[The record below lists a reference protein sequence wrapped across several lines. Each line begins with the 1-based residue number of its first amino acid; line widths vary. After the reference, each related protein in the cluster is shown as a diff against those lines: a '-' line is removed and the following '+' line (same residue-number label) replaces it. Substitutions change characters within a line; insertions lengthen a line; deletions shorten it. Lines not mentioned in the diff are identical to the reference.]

1 MEWNELCKNITRIR
15 NEFEKSHKCLSQN
28 RPILGPTTKKHANI
42 LVNSFNE
49 ARILVYDNKERL
61 NPDHWSQV
69 SKVLIKLRSNLLS
82 VKLKLGLDISIPTI
96 LNSPIKIE
104 SDEQTETEIED
115 EDLNNLT
122 IPAILTLAELTEEE
136 LAESDIEETETKS
149 VIMVD
154 EAAAQRA
161 YIKDISTAIPE
172 FDGKKINLRR
182 FITAIKL
189 VNLTK
194 GPHEAIA
201 IEVIKS
207 KIIGTTLYRVQ
218 NEVTIDAI
226 IRKLEEVVVG
236 ETTDVVRAKMANVY
250 QKGKTATQFTNEIE
264 NLRKS
269 LESSYIDEGLQ
280 PEHAIKFSTKEAI
293 NTMTKNCDHG
303 KLKTILEAGTFKT
316 MDEAISKYIH
326 CSTEMTGSA
335 SSVLF
340 YKRGQGSY
348 TRGNYRGR
356 GNGRGGNNRNN
367 YNQNTGQY
375 NNFNNYNN
383 SNGRGR
389 GGYREYN
396 YQNRGGGN
404 YNNQNRNFSS
414 YSQNGNVRHAQGTS
428 ENQQAPLGH
437 QEQ

>member
-154 EAAAQRA
+154 
-161 YIKDISTAIPE
+161 
-172 FDGKKINLRR
+172 
-182 FITAIKL
+182 
-189 VNLTK
+189 
-194 GPHEAIA
+194 
-201 IEVIKS
+201 
-207 KIIGTTLYRVQ
+207 
-218 NEVTIDAI
+218 
-226 IRKLEEVVVG
+226 
-236 ETTDVVRAKMANVY
+236 
-250 QKGKTATQFTNEIE
+250 
-264 NLRKS
+264 
-269 LESSYIDEGLQ
+269 
-280 PEHAIKFSTKEAI
+280 
-293 NTMTKNCDHG
+293 
-303 KLKTILEAGTFKT
+303 LKQLP
-316 MDEAISKYIH
+316 
-326 CSTEMTGSA
+326 
-335 SSVLF
+335 
-340 YKRGQGSY
+340 RGH
-348 TRGNYRGR
+348 T
-356 GNGRGGNNRNN
+356 
-367 YNQNTGQY
+367 
-375 NNFNNYNN
+375 
-383 SNGRGR
+383 
-389 GGYREYN
+389 
-396 YQNRGGGN
+396 
-404 YNNQNRNFSS
+404 
-414 YSQNGNVRHAQGTS
+414 
-428 ENQQAPLGH
+428 
-437 QEQ
+437 